1 MSKVKTGLMF
11 AMVFSI
17 GLASSG
23 FAAYAKTLVVAAAS
37 NPGGLAVFVAQ
48 DKGFFA
54 KNGVDVKVEIRNTG
68 SALSKGLRA
77 GEFDFAPA
85 AFTNLPAALERGL
98 NVRGIV
104 GYVGAAYS
112 KTTADKVMALVAT
125 KSSGINSVAD
135 LKGKKVAVT
144 FGSTGDAWLLQ
155 ALKEVN
161 LTRNDV
167 ERINTRPP
175 SLVSV
180 LDTGS
185 VDALVAWEP
194 FNYRALK
201 KVSGSKVIKRGG
213 DLVCFCAY
221 LHGKPDS
228 VYKDEAATQKFVD
241 SIAEAA
247 AYVRNPKNKEEVAA
261 IGTRF
266 VNMTK
271 EEVLSGLDYWV
282 YDPRIGPNTA
292 KAFNGAVDLL
302 ISQKKMKKKYD
313 ASKYLDSK
321 FITSTM
327 KRHPEWFADLGK

>member
-1 MSKVKTGLMF
+1 MFKVKTGLMF
-11 AMVFSI
+11 ALAFSI

-23 FAAYAKTLVVAAAS
+23 IATYAKTLVVAAAS

-112 KTTADKVMALVAT
+112 KTTADKVMALIAT
-125 KSSGINSVAD
+125 KSSGISSVAD

-221 LHGKPDS
+221 LHGNPDR

-247 AYVRNPKNKEEVAA
+247 SYVRNRKNRDEVAE

-292 KAFNGAVDLL
+292 KAFSGAVDLL

-313 ASKYLDSK
+313 PAKYLDSK
-321 FITSTM
+321 FIESTM
-327 KRHPEWFADLGK
+327 KRHPEWFSDRGK